1 MIFKMNIKEYKE
13 RMRIWKSR
21 PFSWSQLSSFEYNPE
36 QWYRNYFLG
45 ERDASSKEMEFGKV
59 FALSIEEGT
68 CEIQELMERLPSK
81 KEHPFNVVFSGIQL
95 VGYAD
100 AFEDMTFD
108 DLGEVKTGKKAWDQ
122 KRADQHGQLTMYALM
137 NYITN
142 KKRPEDVR
150 FRLHW
155 IPTQDNGDFTISF
168 VKPVKVHTF
177 ETKRTMSDILTF
189 GNRIKNTIKLMEEY
203 AHIHN

>member
-1 MIFKMNIKEYKE
+1 MTPKEYKE
-13 RMRIWKSR
+13 RIRIWKAR
-21 PFSWSQLSSFEYNPE
+21 PFSWSQLSSFEYDPE
-36 QWYRNYFLG
+36 QWYKNYFLG
-45 ERDASSKEMEFGKV
+45 IRDASSKEMEFGKV

-68 CEIQELMERLPSK
+68 CEIKELMERLPRK
-81 KEHPFNVVFSGIQL
+81 KEHPFKVVYAGIML
-95 VGYAD
+95 TGFAD
-100 AFEDMTFD
+100 AFEDVTFD

-122 KRADQHGQLTMYALM
+122 KRVDNHGQIDMYLLM

-150 FRLHW
+150 CRLHW

-177 ETKRTMSDILTF
+177 ETKRTMADILAF
-189 GNRIKNTIKLMEEY
+189 GNRIKNTIKQMEIY
-203 AHIHN
+203 AHSHN